1 MIAWLNFFL
10 NKIFIDP
17 VVSVRIGAF
26 IFTLLDLVVVFFIS
40 KESFPEKDNKL
51 HYATSLVYLLI
62 PGIFITWL
70 SFIVDLP
77 LVFIYNL
84 SLLFFI
90 KYLKSSS
97 AKYLYL
103 VGFFVGIGLW
113 VKYSMSLLYLVLFF
127 FPVLF
132 VKQRKLFSFAHYWI
146 SGFVGLFVF
155 SPLLVFGLLQFKE
168 SVFFHANRIGDSV
181 LFLGTFDFIGNQIL
195 FFSPLLFV
203 FFVLWLKNEK

>member
-127 FPVLF
+127 SSLGVLF
-132 VKQRKLFSFAHYWI
+132 
-146 SGFVGLFVF
+146 
-155 SPLLVFGLLQFKE
+155 
-168 SVFFHANRIGDSV
+168 
-181 LFLGTFDFIGNQIL
+181 
-195 FFSPLLFV
+195 
-203 FFVLWLKNEK
+203 